1 LKKIFALML
10 LIVGVTFI
18 TGCTNSKKEIEQK
31 EEIDMTKLPY
41 VEYLNESNPVITIKV
56 KDFGVMEAQLF
67 PSVAKL
73 TVDNFI
79 SYIEEN
85 AFNNSGFHR
94 IIETFMIQGGI
105 VKNTKNPIKGEFLSN
120 GVENNLRH
128 YRGVLSMA
136 RTSVKDSATS
146 QFFIMHQVSPH
157 LDGQY
162 ASFGGLI
169 SGFDVLDKIATT
181 ETNRADAPLS
191 PVIIE
196 SITIELNGYQKSSLK

>member
-1 LKKIFALML
+1 ML

-18 TGCTNSKKEIEQK
+18 TGCTNSKKQLEQK

-105 VKNTKNPIKGEFLSN
+105 VKNTKSPIKGEFLSN

>member
-1 LKKIFALML
+1 MKKIFALML

-18 TGCTNSKKEIEQK
+18 TGCTNSKKQLEQK

-105 VKNTKNPIKGEFLSN
+105 VKNTKSPIKGEFLSN

>member
-1 LKKIFALML
+1 MKKIFALML

-18 TGCTNSKKEIEQK
+18 TGCTNTKKEIEQK

-196 SITIELNGYQKSSLK
+196 SITIDLNGYQK

>member
-1 LKKIFALML
+1 MKKIVTLML
-10 LIVGVTFI
+10 LVLGMSL
-18 TGCTNSKKEIEQK
+18 TGCANMSEENKEQK

-41 VEYLNESNPVITIKV
+41 VAHLNEDNPVITIKV

-105 VKNTKNPIKGEFLSN
+105 VKKTKSPIKGEFLSN

-128 YRGVLSMA
+128 FRGVLSMA
-136 RTSVKDSATS
+136 RTIVKDSATS
-146 QFFIMHQVSPH
+146 QFFIMHETSPH

-169 SGFDVLDKIATT
+169 SGFNVLDKIATV
-181 ETNRADAPLS
+181 ETDRNDAPLS

-196 SITIELNGYQKSSLK
+196 SITVNLNGYKK

>member
-1 LKKIFALML
+1 MKKIVTLVL
-10 LIVGVTFI
+10 LILGISLI
-18 TGCTNSKKEIEQK
+18 TGCANISEEDIEQK

-41 VEYLNESNPVITIKV
+41 VEYLNENNPVITIKV

-79 SYIEEN
+79 SYIEEKQ
-85 AFNNSGFHR
+85 FNNSGFHR

-105 VKNTKNPIKGEFLSN
+105 VKNTKSPIKGEFLSN
-120 GVENNLRH
+120 GYENNLKH
-128 YRGVLSMA
+128 FRGVLSMA
-136 RTSVKDSATS
+136 RTVVKDSATS
-146 QFFIMHQVSPH
+146 QFFVMHQTSPH

-169 SGFDVLDKIATT
+169 RGFDVLDKIAAV
-181 ETNRADAPLS
+181 ETNLSDEPLS

-196 SITIELNGYQKSSLK
+196 SITVNLKGYKK

>member
-1 LKKIFALML
+1 ML

-18 TGCTNSKKEIEQK
+18 TGCTNSKKQLEQK

-105 VKNTKNPIKGEFLSN
+105 VKNTKSPIKGEFLSN

-169 SGFDVLDKIATT
+169 SGFDVLDKIATI

>member
-1 LKKIFALML
+1 MKKIFTLML

-18 TGCTNSKKEIEQK
+18 TGCTNTKKEIEQK

-79 SYIEEN
+79 SYVEEN

-105 VKNTKNPIKGEFLSN
+105 VKNTKSPIKGEFLSN
-120 GVENNLRH
+120 GVENNIRH
-128 YRGVLSMA
+128 FRGVLSMA

-146 QFFIMHQVSPH
+146 QFFIMHQLSPH

-196 SITIELNGYQKSSLK
+196 SITIDLNGYQK

>member
-1 LKKIFALML
+1 ML

-18 TGCTNSKKEIEQK
+18 TGCTNTKKEIEQK

-196 SITIELNGYQKSSLK
+196 SITIDLNGYQKSSLK

>member
-1 LKKIFALML
+1 MKKIFTLML

-18 TGCTNSKKEIEQK
+18 TGCTNTKKEIEQK

>member
-1 LKKIFALML
+1 MKKIFTLML

-18 TGCTNSKKEIEQK
+18 TGCTNSKKQLEQK

-105 VKNTKNPIKGEFLSN
+105 VKNTKSPIKGEFLSN

-128 YRGVLSMA
+128 FRGVLSMA

-146 QFFIMHQVSPH
+146 QFFIMHQLSPH

-196 SITIELNGYQKSSLK
+196 SITIDLNGYQK

>member
-1 LKKIFALML
+1 MKKIFTLML

-18 TGCTNSKKEIEQK
+18 TGCTNSKKQLEQK

-105 VKNTKNPIKGEFLSN
+105 VKNTKSPIKGEFLSN

-196 SITIELNGYQKSSLK
+196 SITIDLNGYQK

>member
-1 LKKIFALML
+1 MKKIFALML

-18 TGCTNSKKEIEQK
+18 TGCTNSKKQLEQK

-105 VKNTKNPIKGEFLSN
+105 VKNTKSPIKGEFLSN

-196 SITIELNGYQKSSLK
+196 SITIDLNGYQKSSLK